1 MTNEE
6 LSLKFESIIIQ
17 NNFFNQIQALT
28 EFEKEYKTSDF
39 YKATKMSLKDVYKNY
54 ALYRLLRYGV
64 EIDLGKAIDDIQSL
78 INNLNLDN
86 LEGLLGKVED
96 IFSNEN
102 EQIQKDFESIQPAL
116 DYYRRANR
124 KEEEV
129 NNKNADNNNK

>member
-17 NNFFNQIQALT
+17 NNFFDQIQALA

-54 ALYRLLRYGV
+54 ASYRLLRYGV
-64 EIDLGKAIDDIQSL
+64 EIDLGKAIDDIQNL

-86 LEGLLGKVED
+86 LEGLLGKVEN

-129 NNKNADNNNK
+129 NKNADNNNK

>member
-6 LSLKFESIIIQ
+6 LSLKFESIIVQ
-17 NNFFNQIQALT
+17 NNFFDQVQALA

-54 ALYRLLRYGV
+54 ASYRLLRYGV
-64 EIDLGKAIDDIQSL
+64 EIDLGKAMDDIQNL

-86 LEGLLGKVED
+86 LEGLLGKVET

-124 KEEEV
+124 KEEEI
-129 NNKNADNNNK
+129 NKNAENNNK

>member
-17 NNFFNQIQALT
+17 NNFFDQIQALA

-39 YKATKMSLKDVYKNY
+39 YKTTKMPLKDVYKNY
-54 ALYRLLRYGV
+54 ASYRLLRYGV
-64 EIDLGKAIDDIQSL
+64 EIDLGKAIDDIQNL
-78 INNLNLDN
+78 INNLNLNN
-86 LEGLLGKVED
+86 LEGLLGKVEN

-102 EQIQKDFESIQPAL
+102 EQIQKDFEAIQPAL

-124 KEEEV
+124 KEEEI
-129 NNKNADNNNK
+129 NKNAENNNK